1 MACLCALN
9 NTLCC
14 SRYVHLNATL
24 VAPLDTEPVDNV
36 SNTRSVWI
44 PPGDWVDG
52 WTGAVI
58 SGPKTVTVTQP
69 AERIPMWHKSGGLL
83 VLNRMNK

>member
-1 MACLCALN
+1 M
-9 NTLCC
+9 
-14 SRYVHLNATL
+14 HLNATL

-52 WTGAVI
+52 WTGAVTA
-58 SGPKTVTVTQP
+58 GPKTVTITQP
-69 AERIPMWHKSGGLL
+69 PERIPMWHKSGGLV
-83 VLNRMNK
+83 VLNHINK